1 MTLFASMIAVTQELA
16 SSFDVHQEPQ
26 NPTALVA
33 VDIMLEDAKRYHELL
48 PVARTEIIP
57 FVYTT
62 SRTQSAALPEMSNDK
77 TMI

>member
-48 PVARTEIIP
+48 P
-57 FVYTT
+57 
-62 SRTQSAALPEMSNDK
+62 EMSNDK

>member
-1 MTLFASMIAVTQELA
+1 MIAVTQELA

-48 PVARTEIIP
+48 P
-57 FVYTT
+57 
-62 SRTQSAALPEMSNDK
+62 EMSNDK